1 MESGYEKDPQDLVD
15 SLEALHEPEPPA
27 PLDLKETQ
35 ERGVILG
42 LRRTQEAQD
51 LRDRVETQ
59 GQKARRD
66 RLDHVETP
74 ETRGLQDPKGQEEM
88 ALLVILVQREM

>member
-1 MESGYEKDPQDLVD
+1 LESGYEKDPRDQGALPGAPHEQELQDRQG
-15 SLEALHEPEPPA
+15 P
-27 PLDLKETQ
+27 KETQ
-35 ERGVILG
+35 DRRGFQVLQ
-42 LRRTQEAQD
+42 RTQEAQD

-74 ETRGLQDPKGQEEM
+74 ETRGLQESKVALDSKGR
-88 ALLVILVQREM
+88 LD